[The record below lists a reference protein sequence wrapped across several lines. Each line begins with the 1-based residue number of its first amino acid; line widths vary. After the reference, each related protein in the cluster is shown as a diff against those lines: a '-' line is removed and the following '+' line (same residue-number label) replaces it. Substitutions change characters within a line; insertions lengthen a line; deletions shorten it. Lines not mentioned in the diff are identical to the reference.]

1 MSQCKCFGVIL
12 EKVTENLRN
21 QLPEKEQESFK
32 ARWEN
37 EALVMEDNSMALKVG
52 IPVSYEYQKLK
63 KSGEPM
69 KNRTRDSVKLL
80 MSYCPFCGCSLKKG
94 DEDNGQE

>member
-1 MSQCKCFGVIL
+1 MSQCKCFDTMM
-12 EKVTENLRN
+12 EKISENLRN
-21 QLPEKEQESFK
+21 QLPAKERESFK

-37 EALVMEDNSMALKVG
+37 EALVMEENSMTLKVG

-69 KNRTRDSVKLL
+69 KNRTKGDVKIM
-80 MSYCPFCGCSLKKG
+80 MSYCPFCGESVKG
-94 DEDNGQE
+94 EQEAAA